1 MTNPIL
7 LVVAAFIAILKFVSL
22 WSDTTWPLVIFIIYI
37 VLAILLVAGLEI
49 YEILRIKRRQKFAV
63 STVELQ
69 GRGKYYDASEVN
81 YRSRIY
87 EKEAKDK
94 FFTIIFY
101 FIFAT
106 ASIAA
111 VVLLALFLI

>member
-1 MTNPIL
+1 M
-7 LVVAAFIAILKFVSL
+7 AAFIAILKFVSL

-37 VLAILLVAGLEI
+37 ILGILLVIGLEV
-49 YEILRIKRRQKFAV
+49 YEILRIKRRRNFAV
-63 STVELQ
+63 NTVELQ
-69 GRGKYYDASEVN
+69 GHGKYYDASEVN
-81 YRSRIY
+81 YRSGIY

-101 FIFAT
+101 FIFAA

-111 VVLLALFLI
+111 VVLLALFLM